1 MVSRLAQACLK
12 GAEATGP
19 QAESSVG
26 LSRLLQHS
34 PKGLAGTC
42 LTRVRKAEEII
53 RSVSLEN
60 GTAVLERIWSGVE
73 DH

>member
-1 MVSRLAQACLK
+1 MFRLAQACLK

-19 QAESSVG
+19 QAESAVG

-34 PKGLAGTC
+34 PKGLPGTC

-53 RSVSLEN
+53 PSVSLEKEM
-60 GTAVLERIWSGVE
+60 AVLERTWSSIE
-73 DH
+73 DQ